1 MAHAL
6 IQRKRLHDTSSRPY
20 NKRMQRTRVMDKL
33 VLRLR
38 HRHVADA
45 QRYASHSMKR
55 ASQLLLWSGMALLS
69 WPLDAHAQRIPDI
82 VVVLAAMP
90 LLAAILALALG
101 IVMKSWLVG
110 AGNFALVGLWVAWFA
125 AAAKYSE
132 SDLMNWAPIGVLG
145 LHLAA
150 MGVLIAVRAVRHR
163 VRVDDA

>member
-1 MAHAL
+1 VREHVQIKNYTDIGGDLMDMGRSYTDIGELNRHACRS
-6 IQRKRLHDTSSRPY
+6 IQS
-20 NKRMQRTRVMDKL
+20 
-33 VLRLR
+33 
-38 HRHVADA
+38 
-45 QRYASHSMKR
+45 YASHSMKR

>member
-1 MAHAL
+1 MM
-6 IQRKRLHDTSSRPY
+6 IQPRRVAAYLNRSLV
-20 NKRMQRTRVMDKL
+20 RTPVG
-33 VLRLR
+33 
-38 HRHVADA
+38 AA
-45 QRYASHSMKR
+45 QFGRYASHSMKQ
-55 ASQLLLWSGMALLS
+55 ASQLLLWGGMALLS
-69 WPLDAHAQRIPDI
+69 WPLDAHAQRIPGI